1 MLNFLKKL
9 FSVSKPEDKPH
20 PLDGATRKAQE
31 IAQPVEVVKPV
42 AEPVAIKPEVEP
54 VVVAKPKRT
63 ARPKVAANAPAKSK
77 TTATT
82 APKKP
87 RAKKPA
93 Q

>member
-9 FSVSKPEDKPH
+9 FSVSKPDDKPH

-31 IAQPVEVVKPV
+31 LAQPIEVVKPV
-42 AEPVAIKPEVEP
+42 VEPVAIKPEVEP

-63 ARPKVAANAPAKSK
+63 AKPKVAAKAPAKPK
-77 TTATT
+77 AT